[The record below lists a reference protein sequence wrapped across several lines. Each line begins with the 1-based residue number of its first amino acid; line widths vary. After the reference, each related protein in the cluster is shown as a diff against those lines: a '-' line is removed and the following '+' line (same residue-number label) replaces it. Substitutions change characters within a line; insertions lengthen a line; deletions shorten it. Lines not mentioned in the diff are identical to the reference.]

1 MITHKNSIEKMNT
14 TQHKLPLVI
23 FLVCIMALSLW
34 SCTAERITLHDPL
47 ARAKLSS
54 EARNDVFWWASRFKI
69 FWPSEREA
77 DGTVDLLLAHAV
89 VGPVL
94 EKHAN
99 ELVCWRF
106 HRRAARDK
114 TGHQFSFLFYAV
126 PDAAGEIFQEI
137 QQNEILTQALEAG
150 IVEKVTVDDPADPS
164 RPRIGDMSDPRWS
177 PVLQRNWPS
186 FIMGVSSLWL
196 GLISE
201 GMAGNSLEDHD
212 INALLDHYRKV
223 DAEITSIW
231 NREGQHA
238 LLHHLNAL
246 FGYEPLL
253 IRKELSF

>member
-1 MITHKNSIEKMNT
+1 MNT
-14 TQHKLPLVI
+14 AQKKLSLVI
-23 FLVCIMALSLW
+23 FLIYIMALSLLG
-34 SCTAERITLHDPL
+34 CTAERITLHDPL
-47 ARAKLSS
+47 ARVKLPF
-54 EARNDVFWWASRFKI
+54 EERNNAFWWASRFKI

-94 EKHAN
+94 EKYGS

-114 TGHQFSFLFYAV
+114 TGHQFSFLFYTD
-126 PDAAGEIFQEI
+126 PDAAGEIFKEI
-137 QQNEILTQALEAG
+137 QQNETLRQALEAR
-150 IVEKVTVDDPADPS
+150 IVEKVIVDDPADPS

-201 GMAGNSLEDHD
+201 GMAGSSLVNRD
-212 INALLDHYRKV
+212 INALLEHYRKV
-223 DAEITSIW
+223 EVEVTSIW
-231 NREGQHA
+231 NKEGQHA

-253 IRKELSF
+253 IKKEISF